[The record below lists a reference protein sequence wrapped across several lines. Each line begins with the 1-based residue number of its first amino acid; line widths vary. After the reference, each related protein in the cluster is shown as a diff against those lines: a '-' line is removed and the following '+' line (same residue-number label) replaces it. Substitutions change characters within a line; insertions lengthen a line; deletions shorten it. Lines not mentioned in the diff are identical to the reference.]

1 MGNEK
6 LKNMVILKNLP
17 SNVIDEAIVILKPNV
32 KLNKTDY
39 ANKNKLLDSKMH
51 SKDYIINEAQMV
63 ISNYISKLE
72 KPKKEKYKLDKK
84 MKNQCKKLKIMSIGL
99 ILLDQKQILKLVK
112 QLLLMIGINIEFG

>member
-32 KLNKTDY
+32 KLKKTDY

-99 ILLDQKQILKLVK
+99 TILL
-112 QLLLMIGINIEFG
+112 LLSFLIK